1 MLAAQHIKNLRI
13 EHNFTQ
19 NYVAHELK
27 VSQKTYSNM
36 ECGKSRI
43 TIEHLGKLAS
53 IYNQNIL
60 DFIQSIHHNDGEII
74 NSIEKDYPNKT
85 VAERYDDINSNLPF
99 ELINQLKARID
110 DLNKLLNTKDKR
122 IEDLNNKIIRLEL
135 KKTD

>member
-1 MLAAQHIKNLRI
+1 MLATQHIKNLRI

-19 NYVAHELK
+19 NYVAHELQ

-53 IYNQNIL
+53 IYRQNIA
-60 DFIQSIHHNDGEII
+60 DFIELIHQNDSEII
-74 NSIEKDYPNKT
+74 NAIEKDYPNKT

-110 DLNKLLNTKDKR
+110 DLNKLLNSKDKR
-122 IEDLNNKIIRLEL
+122 IEDLNNKIIRLEH
-135 KKTD
+135 KKTA